1 LHITH
6 WRPSPHDFGTS
17 TAGAAGYIVPEL
29 SLLGRGAH
37 AGIFTPP
44 TPSAN
49 GSAAV
54 GGGGGF
60 RCATVRIRGAD
71 VAAGRVPRRF
81 AIVADSATGTVSNP
95 VELSIDLFGDDDGP
109 SAAPSHAPPAL
120 APYDGGQGAGAM
132 VGAVVGVVISVAAI
146 ATAVSLMLSRRRAA
160 VRRGPRRQAAVRRLG
175 GRAAMSDD
183 DDDGVGVAAVGV
195 EPTGLSD
202 IEDDNEALCRAKAA
216 S

>member
-1 LHITH
+1 MSAC
-6 WRPSPHDFGTS
+6 WG
-17 TAGAAGYIVPEL
+17 GAGYIVPEL

-54 GGGGGF
+54 GGGGGGF

-109 SAAPSHAPPAL
+109 SAALSHDATPAL

-146 ATAVSLMLSRRRAA
+146 ATAMSLMLSRRRAA

-183 DDDGVGVAAVGV
+183 DDDDVGVAAVGV

-202 IEDDNEALCRAKAA
+202 IEDDNEALCRADAA
-216 S
+216 A